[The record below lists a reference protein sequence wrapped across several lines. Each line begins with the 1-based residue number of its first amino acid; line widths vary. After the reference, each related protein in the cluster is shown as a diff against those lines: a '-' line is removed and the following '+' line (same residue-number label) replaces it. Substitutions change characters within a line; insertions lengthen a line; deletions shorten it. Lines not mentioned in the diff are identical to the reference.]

1 MTDDELSDI
10 GRAWVGD
17 RVGTHWDG
25 CHLENR
31 HHGCAV
37 ARLMAEVLR
46 LRAELAEQKRVNVQL
61 AERLCAC
68 SEVLGMAARRGKVCQ
83 CSVVEVSA

>member
-25 CHLENR
+25 CHLESR

-46 LRAELAEQKRVNVQL
+46 LRAELAGQKAINLRL
-61 AERLCAC
+61 AERLRAQAEC
-68 SEVLGMAARRGKVCQ
+68 LARVAERGRVCECQ
-83 CSVVEVSA
+83 TEH